1 MVENIGIACPRC
13 KQNEI
18 GNANNRNFDAV
29 GGMCVRRVAQ
39 EALEFSIPIE
49 VTEENFSQTAG
60 GFQ

>member
-29 GGMCVRRVAQ
+29 GGYVRKKGSTR
-39 EALEFSIPIE
+39 S
-49 VTEENFSQTAG
+49 T
-60 GFQ
+60 